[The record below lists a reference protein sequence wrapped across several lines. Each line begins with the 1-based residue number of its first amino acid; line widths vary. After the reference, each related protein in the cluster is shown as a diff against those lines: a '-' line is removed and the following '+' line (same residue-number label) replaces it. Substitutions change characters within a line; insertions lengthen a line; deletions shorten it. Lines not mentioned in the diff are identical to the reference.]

1 MICSRVPCFSMT
13 LKGAGIR
20 RFTLPDGWR
29 SGQIPAAFT
38 SGSWPVER
46 EMVMSHDWHSLKL
59 GQGSSCA
66 EETRFS
72 SYFQLLGEDGPMVP
86 TSVKSLCRK
95 ISSRPKWWFCNWL
108 FVSGDFTR
116 EEPELESR
124 GGYHLQRCGCDLW
137 HWSFKKV
144 AIALRSV
151 IDEAK

>member
-1 MICSRVPCFSMT
+1 MT
-13 LKGAGIR
+13 LKGAGIG
-20 RFTLPDGWR
+20 RFSFHFAWWL

-86 TSVKSLCRK
+86 TSVKSL
-95 ISSRPKWWFCNWL
+95 SPKWWFCNWL

-116 EEPELESR
+116 EEPELESG
-124 GGYHLQRCGCDLW
+124 GGYHLQRRGCDLW

-144 AIALRSV
+144 ATALWSA
-151 IDEAK
+151 IHEAKLHRCLFPFSFLWGTV